1 MFTVYIIYSANSDRF
16 YVGYTSDLVK
26 RIHEHNSGMNT
37 STANSHDWVVQFS
50 RKFENRIQAVEFENF
65 IKKKK
70 SRKYI
75 QWLISSQTE

>member
-37 STANSHDWVVQFS
+37 STANSYDWVVQFS

>member
-1 MFTVYIIYSANSDRF
+1 MLTVYIIYSANSDRF

-37 STANSHDWVVQFS
+37 STATTQDWVVQFS
-50 RKFENRIQAVEFENF
+50 RKFESRIQAVEFENF